1 MYSRTDRECLGA
13 ALTYRL
19 PIPPVPVEPQVSNI
33 VSLDRER
40 AARELRAAVG
50 QDEAE
55 LILSSIRRLVAK
67 AERDPVL
74 LALLVRMM
82 DGSRSS
88 EA

>member
-1 MYSRTDRECLGA
+1 M
-13 ALTYRL
+13 
-19 PIPPVPVEPQVSNI
+19 SNI

-55 LILSSIRRLVAK
+55 LILSSIRRLVAE

-82 DGSRSS
+82 DGSPDSG
-88 EA
+88 A